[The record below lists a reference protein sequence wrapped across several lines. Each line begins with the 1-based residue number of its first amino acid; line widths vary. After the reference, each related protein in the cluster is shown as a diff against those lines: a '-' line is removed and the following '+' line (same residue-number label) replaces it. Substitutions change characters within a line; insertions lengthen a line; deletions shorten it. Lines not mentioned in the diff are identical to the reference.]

1 MRGAKFVSVTRT
13 DPFKVKQVRG
23 PFVAIEP
30 HPETSSSTDELV
42 DLARSIDGPVAADLF
57 CGCGG
62 MSLGLEAAG
71 FTSIV
76 GVDYNEQA
84 LETYNGLFAGMALHR
99 DLSDPAAIQEVVELL
114 RKAEVDLIS
123 GGPPC
128 QPFSRA
134 GRSRIRELVDL
145 GLRDAHDHR
154 RDLWQSFV
162 EIVAGVKPRAAI
174 MENVP
179 ELALGD
185 DMRTLRTIV
194 DELEGEGYDVY
205 TRILSAPD
213 LGIPQFRQRM
223 ILVAIRDGGL
233 FSWPEP
239 VEELVTLGHAIGD
252 LPPIEGGWRP
262 DGGAAGYQEYLPE
275 LDNEFVAEMRDG
287 IEVDA
292 MSRLYDHITK
302 PVREDDREIFA
313 QMDSS
318 TKYSDIEES
327 LKRYRDDIFDD
338 KYKRLDLNQPSRSIT
353 AHIAK
358 DGYWY
363 IHPTQER
370 TLSVREAARLQTFPD
385 RVRFAGGPS
394 SAFRQIG
401 NAVPPRL
408 SSAVGAEVAKA
419 LVAQPSAKLST
430 RDISKSLSRWFSR
443 QADLSS
449 PWYRSSSPWSVI
461 QAEAMLGRRTSTVNS
476 FAWPLLE
483 KLGTPADTLLNGK
496 DVFDLLI
503 EPAKKSGLGESLR
516 SAAEWYE
523 QELGEH
529 FILASTM
536 SANPFVGETVA
547 RLAEIVAV
555 PESDIP
561 IHNSQGALRVA
572 ARHSGQPVDRINK
585 GSDGRIAIARL
596 VGGSVLRRSND
607 QARKA
612 HLALLELAESN
623 CIAGT
628 PSCSSCPLRASCH
641 FAAKNYD
648 ADAQLFG

>member
-1 MRGAKFVSVTRT
+1 MSSS
-13 DPFKVKQVRG
+13 DPYKVKQVRG
-23 PFVAIEP
+23 PFVSIDP
-30 HPETSSSTDELV
+30 HPQTASTVDELV
-42 DLARSIDGPVAADLF
+42 ALAKSVDGPLAADLF

-62 MSLGLEAAG
+62 MSLGLEGAG

-99 DLSDPAAIQEVVELL
+99 DLSDPAVIKEVIQLL
-114 RKAEVDLIS
+114 READVDLIS

-145 GLRDAHDHR
+145 GLRDAHDRR

-223 ILVAIRDGGL
+223 ILVAIRDGGE
-233 FSWPEP
+233 FTWPDP

-252 LPPIEGGWRP
+252 LPSIEGGWRP
-262 DGGAAGYQEYLPE
+262 EGGAAGYQDYRPE
-275 LDNEFVAEMRDG
+275 LYNDFVAEMRDG
-287 IEVDA
+287 LHIDA
-292 MSRLYDHITK
+292 ASRLYDHITK

-318 TKYSDIEES
+318 TKYSDIDES

-370 TLSVREAARLQTFPD
+370 TISVREAARLQTFPD

-408 SSAVGAEVAKA
+408 SRAVGAEVAKSLTA
-419 LVAQPSAKLST
+419 RPAQKPST
-430 RDISKSLSRWFSR
+430 RDLSKTLSRWFSR
-443 QADLSS
+443 QEELSA

-461 QAEAMLGRRTSTVNS
+461 QAEALLGRRTPTANG

-483 KLGTPADTLLNGK
+483 KLGTPEETLSNG
-496 DVFDLLI
+496 DDIFDLLI
-503 EPAKKSGLGESLR
+503 EPAKKTDVGASLR
-516 SAAEWYE
+516 NAAKWY
-523 QELGEH
+523 QEEPGEH
-529 FILASTM
+529 FVLASTM
-536 SANPFVGETVA
+536 SANPFVGEAVA

-555 PESDIP
+555 PDSDIP
-561 IHNSQGALRVA
+561 IHNTQGALRVA
-572 ARHSGQPVDRINK
+572 ARHSGRPVDRINK
-585 GSDGRIAIARL
+585 GSDGRIEIARL
-596 VGGSVLRRSND
+596 VGGSVLVRSND

-612 HLALLELAESN
+612 HLALLELAETN
-623 CIAGT
+623 CTAGT
-628 PSCSSCPLRASCH
+628 PSCSSCPLRASCDY
-641 FAAKNYD
+641 ASQNYD
-648 ADAQLFG
+648 PDTQLFD